1 MISRLYKMCVWGA
14 IIDTL
19 LDRLQDQFAAF
30 MSEKGVDALII
41 EVCVVVTRRLL
52 CERQV
57 GRDGGKERETA
68 RARMDARARTHTHTH
83 THTGNQALFDA
94 VTRQGHDKYVRFL
107 SSLGA
112 WLK

>member
-1 MISRLYKMCVWGA
+1 MYSRMYKMCVWGGV
-14 IIDTL
+14 IDTL

-41 EVCVVVTRRLL
+41 EVCVVVARRLL

-68 RARMDARARTHTHTH
+68 RARMDARARAHTHTL
-83 THTGNQALFDA
+83 THTRA
-94 VTRQGHDKYVRFL
+94 TRHCLTQSRAKDTTSTCA
-107 SSLGA
+107 SSQV
-112 WLK
+112 

>member
-1 MISRLYKMCVWGA
+1 MYKMCVWGGV
-14 IIDTL
+14 IDTL

-41 EVCVVVTRRLL
+41 EVCVVVARRLL

-68 RARMDARARTHTHTH
+68 RARMDARARAHTLTHTR
-83 THTGNQALFDA
+83 A
-94 VTRQGHDKYVRFL
+94 TRHCLTQSRAKDTTSTCA
-107 SSLGA
+107 SSQV
-112 WLK
+112 